1 MNKFYNILYKPIKSF
16 IVLLFLLIC
25 FPVTAQFFGPRQL
38 IDTDKIFRDIELG
51 DIDGDGHTDVL
62 IGSVDLVAWYRN
74 LDGDG
79 SFSEAIPI
87 ELDQSNA
94 YSVKITD
101 INQNGINDIV
111 VSYFNLDYVAWYPND
126 GSGNFGEKVIIANG
140 LDSCFNV
147 LPVDLDQDGDIDVVI
162 GIVNGTGFYW
172 AENLDGQGLS
182 WQLHTVD
189 SSSSQAR
196 TQRVGDIDGDG
207 DFDIVS
213 NMVSTNW
220 MAWYENLDGI
230 GQQWEQHI
238 IELNGLYENSFE
250 LVDMDGD
257 GHLDIVSQKRQ
268 GSTSNPDAIGWR
280 KNDGSGSYSPF
291 EVLYET
297 DGFSRTVTDV
307 KVEDIDNDG
316 YPDIV
321 GLVSQVFLENNLI
334 IWIKNIDNAGT
345 FEEASIIDSHFEKPG
360 NLNLADVDGDGD
372 LDLFLTTSPGREL
385 MWFENLTILNT
396 DDFQDNGAVVYP
408 NPATAFIH
416 IAYEGVIDR
425 VQFYTVEGIP
435 ALEVTGNPKTIDVS
449 TLTSGFYAVVIE
461 TSEGRSVYKVVID

>member
-1 MNKFYNILYKPIKSF
+1 MMG
-16 IVLLFLLIC
+16 LFLWL
-25 FPVTAQFFGPRQL
+25 PVSGQLYGPRQL
-38 IDTDKIFRDIELG
+38 IDTDVIFRDIEVVDLN
-51 DIDGDGHTDVL
+51 GDGHPDVL
-62 IGSVDLVAWYRN
+62 MGGIDIVSWYQN
-74 LDGDG
+74 TDGQG
-79 SFSEAIPI
+79 SFSAAIPI
-87 ELDQSNA
+87 ELDQSQA
-94 YSVKITD
+94 YSVNAAD
-101 INQNGINDIV
+101 MNQNGFTDII
-111 VSYFNLDYVAWYPND
+111 VSYFDLDYVAWYPND

-147 LPVDLDQDGDIDVVI
+147 LPVDLDQDGDMDVVI

-172 AENLDGQGLS
+172 AENVDGQGLN
-182 WQLHTVD
+182 WQLHTLD

-207 DFDIVS
+207 DLDIVS
-213 NMVSTNW
+213 RMSGSHW

-238 IELNGLYENSFE
+238 IELNGIAENSFE

-307 KVEDIDNDG
+307 KVGDIDNDG

-345 FEEASIIDSHFEKPG
+345 FGEASLIDSHFEKPG
-360 NLNLADVDGDGD
+360 NLNLADVDSDGD

-408 NPATAFIH
+408 NPATAFVN
-416 IAYEGVIDR
+416 IAYEGLIDR
-425 VQFYTVEGIP
+425 VIFYTVEGIP

-449 TLTSGFYAVVIE
+449 TLTTGFYTVVIE
-461 TSEGRSVYKVVID
+461 TATGRSVYKVVKQ

>member
-1 MNKFYNILYKPIKSF
+1 MNKVRGYISNYKTH
-16 IVLLFLLIC
+16 LLWMMGLFLWL
-25 FPVTAQFFGPRQL
+25 PVSGQLYGPRQL

-51 DIDGDGHTDVL
+51 DIDGDGHTDIL

-74 LDGDG
+74 VDGEG

-94 YSVKITD
+94 YGVKITD

-126 GSGNFGEKVIIANG
+126 GTGNFGEKIIVANG

-147 LPVDLDQDGDIDVVI
+147 LPVDLDQDGDMDIVI

-172 AENLDGQGLS
+172 AENVDGQGVT

-207 DFDIVS
+207 DLDIVS
-213 NMVSTNW
+213 RMSGSYW
-220 MAWYENLDGI
+220 MAWYENLDGT

-238 IELNGLYENSFE
+238 IEFNGIAENSFD

-257 GHLDIVSQKRQ
+257 GHLDLVSSKTFE
-268 GSTSNPDAIGWR
+268 STSNPSNIGWR
-280 KNDGSGSYSPF
+280 KNDGEGNFGNF
-291 EVLYET
+291 EILFQTE
-297 DGFSRTVTDV
+297 FSSINITDV
-307 KVEDIDNDG
+307 RVGDIDNDG

-321 GLVSQVFLENNLI
+321 GLISNVFPENNHI

-345 FEEASIIDSHFEKPG
+345 FDEAEIIDSNFFKPG
-360 NLNLADVDGDGD
+360 NLNLADVDSDGD

-385 MWFENLTILNT
+385 MWFEKLTILNT

-416 IAYEGVIDR
+416 IAYEGAIER
-425 VQFYTVEGIP
+425 VQFYTVEGIK

-449 TLTSGFYAVVIE
+449 TLTTGFYTVVIE
-461 TSEGRSVYKVVID
+461 TAKGRSVYKVVKQ

>member
-1 MNKFYNILYKPIKSF
+1 MNKLRGYISNYKTHLLWMMS
-16 IVLLFLLIC
+16 LFLWL
-25 FPVTAQFFGPRQL
+25 PVSGQLYGPRQL
-38 IDTDKIFRDIELG
+38 IDTDVIYRDIEVVDLNE
-51 DIDGDGHTDVL
+51 DEHPDVL
-62 IGSVDLVAWYRN
+62 MGGIDIVSWYQN
-74 LDGDG
+74 TDGQG

-87 ELDQSNA
+87 ELDQSQA
-94 YSVKITD
+94 YSVNAAD
-101 INQNGINDIV
+101 MNQNGFTDII
-111 VSYFNLDYVAWYPND
+111 VSYFDLDYVAWYPND

-147 LPVDLDQDGDIDVVI
+147 LPVDLDQDGDMDIVI

-172 AENLDGQGLS
+172 AENVDGQGVT
-182 WQLHTVD
+182 WQLHMVD
-189 SSSSQAR
+189 ATPSQAR
-196 TQRVGDIDGDG
+196 TQRVGDVDGDG
-207 DFDIVS
+207 DLDIVS

-238 IELNGLYENSFE
+238 IEFNGLYERSFE

-257 GHLDIVSQKRQ
+257 GHLDLVSSKTFE
-268 GSTSNPDAIGWR
+268 STSNPSNIGWR
-280 KNDGSGSYSPF
+280 KNDGEGNFGNFEILFQTEFGS
-291 EVLYET
+291 T
-297 DGFSRTVTDV
+297 DVTDV
-307 KVEDIDNDG
+307 KVGDIDNDG
-316 YPDIV
+316 FPDIV
-321 GLVSQVFLENNLI
+321 GLLANVFPENNHI

-345 FEEASIIDSHFEKPG
+345 FDEAEIIDSNFFKPG
-360 NLNLADVDGDGD
+360 NLNLADVDSDGD

-416 IAYEGVIDR
+416 IAYEGAIER
-425 VQFYTVEGIP
+425 VQFYTVEGIK

-449 TLTSGFYAVVIE
+449 TLTTGFYSVVIE
-461 TSEGRSVYKVVID
+461 TAKGRSVYKVVKQ